1 MGVMK
6 HKSLRHNTR
15 NKQLKIIKNKNTMAQ
30 ITFKENPINTA
41 NELPKIGEQ
50 APDFV
55 LTKTD
60 LSDVT
65 LSSYKGKK
73 VVLNI
78 FPSLDTPVCAAS
90 VRKFNAEASSVDNT
104 VVVCI
109 SKDLPFAHGRF
120 CETEGLKDVVSA
132 SEYKDSNFADAY
144 GVQMVDGP
152 LAGLFAR
159 AVVVVDE
166 SGKIVYNELV
176 PEIVQEPDYDK
187 ALAAVK

>member
-1 MGVMK
+1 MK